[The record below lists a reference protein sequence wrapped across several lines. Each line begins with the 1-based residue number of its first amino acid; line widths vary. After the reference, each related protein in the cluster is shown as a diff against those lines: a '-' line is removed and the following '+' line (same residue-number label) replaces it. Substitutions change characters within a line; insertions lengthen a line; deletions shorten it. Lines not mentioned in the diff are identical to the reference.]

1 MTDWLPHYWPLGL
14 AALSGLA
21 GWGLTRLAMGV
32 RLQLAA
38 QQGAHWQQAL
48 EERNAEL
55 QDTRQRLE
63 QQQQLVLKMNGRL
76 KEYETLLRQER
87 QWAAE
92 KQAQFEASEIRL
104 QQQFENLAQRIFEQ
118 KTHNL
123 RELNQTSL
131 DALLGP
137 LREQLEGFRRNMQ
150 ETYADE
156 SRQRHSLKFE
166 IERLAELHRQ
176 MSADTNALTR
186 ALKGDSKQQGNW
198 GEVVLSRVL
207 SESGLREGHEYSTQ
221 QSLSNAEGKRYQPDV
236 IVHLPQDKDIIIDA
250 KVSLTAYERYFN
262 GDTQAEREQAL
273 REHVTSVRGHIRE
286 LGRKDYHQLQGVRT
300 LDYVLMFVAVE
311 PAFLVAV
318 EAEPGLVK
326 YALDHNIL
334 LVSPTN
340 LLVALRT
347 IENLWRVERQNQ
359 NARRIA
365 ESAGKIYEK
374 LRLFTEDMEAVGASL
389 RRADDSY
396 QRAMKRLSQGRGN
409 LVRQAEA
416 FRELGVEVAKPL
428 PEHLRERALEQA
440 LADAEAPTKLNGA
453 RSPE

>member
-1 MTDWLPHYWPLGL
+1 MMPDLWLGYWPYGL
-14 AALSGLA
+14 AAAALA
-21 GWGLTRLAMGV
+21 GWGLTRLALGT
-32 RLQLAA
+32 RLQLLA
-38 QQGAHWQQAL
+38 QRAEQLQARL
-48 EERNAEL
+48 DERGREL
-55 QDTRQRLE
+55 QDSRQRLE

-92 KQAQFEASEIRL
+92 KQAQFEASEQRL
-104 QQQFENLAQRIFEQ
+104 AQQFENLAQRIFEQ
-118 KTHNL
+118 KTHNF
-123 RELNQTSL
+123 RELNQHSL
-131 DALLGP
+131 DGLLGP
-137 LREQLEGFRRNMQ
+137 LREQLEGFRRSMQ

-166 IERLAELHRQ
+166 IERLAELNRQ
-176 MSADTNALTR
+176 MSADTAALTR

-198 GEVVLSRVL
+198 GEVVLARVL

-221 QSLSNAEGKRYQPDV
+221 QSLTNADGKRYQPDV
-236 IVHLPQDKDIIIDA
+236 VVHLPQDKDIIIDA

-262 GDTQAEREQAL
+262 GEDEIEREQAL
-273 REHVTSVRGHIRE
+273 REHVASVRGHIRE
-286 LGRKDYHQLQGVRT
+286 LGRKDYQQLQGVRT

-359 NARRIA
+359 NARKIA
-365 ESAGKIYEK
+365 ESAAKIYEK
-374 LRLFTEDMEAVGASL
+374 LRLFTEDMEAVGQSL
-389 RRADDSY
+389 QRADDSY
-396 QRAMKRLSQGRGN
+396 QKAMKKLTTGRGN
-409 LVRQAEA
+409 LIRQAEA

-428 PEHLRERALEQA
+428 PEHLRERAAGEEPLHSLPGGR
-440 LADAEAPTKLNGA
+440 LAD
-453 RSPE
+453 